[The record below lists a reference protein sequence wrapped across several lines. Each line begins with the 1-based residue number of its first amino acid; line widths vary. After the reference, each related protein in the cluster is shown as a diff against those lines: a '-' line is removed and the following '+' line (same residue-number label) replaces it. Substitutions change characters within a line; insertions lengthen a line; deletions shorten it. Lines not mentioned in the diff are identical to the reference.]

1 MKSAGSR
8 AGEKSSPRSVSKAS
22 VTPASAP
29 DSAQRALGRATR
41 QRLSLLAIVA
51 REARPLSPYEL
62 HELAVREIASIG
74 LSTVYRTLRSL
85 EEAGEIRAVA
95 IPGQPARYELSEA
108 ASHHHHHFHCRTCDR
123 VYDLHGCPG
132 GLKQLLPKGFTLE
145 DHTIVLSGLC
155 DRCTA

>member
-1 MKSAGSR
+1 MATSRPVRPGRAVPAKASSKGGSR
-8 AGEKSSPRSVSKAS
+8 QATA
-22 VTPASAP
+22 
-29 DSAQRALGRATR
+29 SAQRALGRATR
-41 QRLSLLAIVA
+41 QRLSLLAIVG

-62 HELAVREIASIG
+62 HELAVRELPTLG

-95 IPGQPARYELSEA
+95 IPGQPARYELAEV

-123 VYDLHGCPG
+123 VYDVEGCPG

-145 DHTIVLSGLC
+145 DHTIVLSGRC
-155 DRCTA
+155 DRCTG